1 MIDGFEAMGAHP
13 WRYLVPHG
21 PDLGKALAELR
32 EREFIAGRY
41 NPAEPFPGF
50 PVDAHHAPGARHRTI
65 DAARQ
70 AAGASGTR
78 SILDML
84 GTSAK
89 PVPGAVTPLDED
101 DLMDVFSTREPTR
114 RHLDDDDALFEMI
127 ERGHG
132 VSFVVYENGLP
143 SGICFA
149 GYSYD

>member
-1 MIDGFEAMGAHP
+1 MGAHP
-13 WRYLVPHG
+13 WRYLVPYD

-50 PVDAHHAPGARHRTI
+50 SVDRRRAPGAKHPTI

-84 GTSAK
+84 EVSPK
-89 PVPGAVTPLDED
+89 PRPGVVTPLDED
-101 DLMDVFSTREPTR
+101 DLTDVFSTLEPTR
-114 RHLDDDDALFEMI
+114 NHLEDNEALFEMI

-143 SGICFA
+143 SELCFA

>member
-1 MIDGFEAMGAHP
+1 MGAHP
-13 WRYLVPHG
+13 WRYLVPYD

-50 PVDAHHAPGARHRTI
+50 PADPRHAPEAKHRTI

-84 GTSAK
+84 RTSAK
-89 PVPGAVTPLDED
+89 PGPGAVTPLDEN
-101 DLMDVFSTREPTR
+101 DLTDVFSTREPTR
-114 RHLDDDDALFEMI
+114 NHLEDDCLVPA
-127 ERGHG
+127 
-132 VSFVVYENGLP
+132 
-143 SGICFA
+143 FA
-149 GYSYD
+149 GAD